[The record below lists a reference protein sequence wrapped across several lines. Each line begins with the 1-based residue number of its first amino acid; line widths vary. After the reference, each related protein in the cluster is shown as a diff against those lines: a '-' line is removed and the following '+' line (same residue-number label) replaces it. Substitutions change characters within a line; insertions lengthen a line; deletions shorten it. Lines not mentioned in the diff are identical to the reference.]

1 MGRPFYP
8 LFLLPVPFAAMVE
21 RSQKE
26 VWKLTPWLVLILLLG
41 NFILMAF
48 DAREITSGQRIIRVW
63 TQTVADFVQSP
74 VTSISSGVTRY
85 FSSIANLRSAQD
97 ENTKLQEQVYQ
108 LQLQIESTKGL
119 SEENQRLKAL
129 LDFKDQSKLKVLPAR
144 IIGRDPSVWFDSSII
159 SRGSLDGVK
168 LNMPVVANGGLVG
181 RITAVSPLTSQVDL
195 VTRDKSGLGAVI
207 GEIGSSTALGVVAG
221 TSKRDLLEM
230 KYVSGSTEVEVGQAV
245 FTTGQDGI
253 YPPGIK
259 IGDIV
264 QIISGSATT
273 PHQIFIQPP
282 AKLGSM
288 QEVGVLLYEPPPR
301 IPFEQKLTPP
311 TKEKK

>member
-1 MGRPFYP
+1 
-8 LFLLPVPFAAMVE
+8 MVE

-48 DAREITSGQRIIRVW
+48 DAKEITSGQRVIRAW

-74 VTSISSGVTRY
+74 VTTITAGVSNY
-85 FSSIANLRSAQD
+85 FTSIANLRSAQD
-97 ENTKLQEQVYQ
+97 ENGQLKQQVEELKLQLASQE
-108 LQLQIESTKGL
+108 GL
-119 SEENQRLKAL
+119 TSENERLKAL
-129 LDFKDQSKLKVLPAR
+129 LDLKEQSKYKVLTAR
-144 IIGRDPSVWFDSSII
+144 IIGRDPSIWFDSSII
-159 SRGSLDGVK
+159 NRGSLDGVK

-181 RITAVSPLTSQVDL
+181 RVTAVSPLTAQVDL
-195 VTRDKSGLGAVI
+195 ITRDKSGLGAVI
-207 GEIGSSTALGVVAG
+207 GEIGNSTALGVVTG

-230 KYVSGSTEVEVGQAV
+230 KYVAGTTDVQVGQAV

-264 QIISGSATT
+264 QIVSGSATT
-273 PHQIFIQPP
+273 PHQIFIQPA

-288 QEVGVLLYEPPPR
+288 QEVGVLLYEPPPPQ
-301 IPFEQKLTPP
+301 PFEQKITTPP
-311 TKEKK
+311 KAKK